1 MMRLNLF
8 VLSVLNFLIGFFP
21 KSIFDQ
27 TLLMSDQ
34 QAITGTAN
42 STNYI
47 DLGTP
52 GTPYG
57 GAAAFNRDIG
67 KGTRIPLLVQV
78 TEDFNTLTSLDIIL
92 QTDDDSAFGSAKT
105 VFSKNVV
112 LADLLAGYQV
122 PFDYVPKTV
131 DERYF
136 RMRYVVN
143 GSNPS
148 TGKITAGIVMG
159 IGNNTTGV

>member
-1 MMRLNLF
+1 MKLF
-8 VLSVLNFLIGFFP
+8 VTMILSFLSWLRLVP
-21 KSIFDQ
+21 AMIFDS

-47 DLGTP
+47 DLGAV

-57 GAAAFNRDIG
+57 AAAAPHRDIG
-67 KGTRIPLLVQV
+67 KGRRIPLLVQV
-78 TEDFNTLTSLDIIL
+78 TEDFDALTSLDIIL
-92 QTDDDSAFGSAKT
+92 QTDEDSAFGSAKT

-112 LADLLAGYQV
+112 LADLVAGYQI

-143 GSNPS
+143 GSNPAA
-148 TGKITAGIVMG
+148 GKITAGIVMG
-159 IGNNTTGV
+159 VQDNVTGA